1 MKKVLSTVQKV
12 RAITAFQKKY
22 EASLERVDAL
32 ANRIY
37 KAFENPKTQFSRE
50 QIKKIAAN
58 LDEVANHVAKGVT
71 SCFTNLKVAI
81 ASQIPTERVVA
92 HIEDAHT
99 LLSKI
104 AILRSQA
111 LASIAAEEDIS
122 IDESGQLV
130 EEEPMEDVEDAPE
143 MDDEISD
150 EEKTPEELQQ
160 DIHDDLDMLVDKM
173 KEEAGV
179 AEPKEAS
186 LRKAKKE
193 CGECN
198 PDMPKSNPS
207 VKEVSD
213 VKKLQS
219 EYEKEPTN
227 KNAKKKSSNSQ
238 ASSEV
243 AEENPDMPKENPGME
258 EQSLEQLV
266 EDYEASPSDPEN
278 LEMEDSMIDDAVNT
292 EILTD
297 TDVDTL
303 EEEMVTSSTA
313 TLRDRK
319 LASSRKTAS
328 STPASEDDVMKDLI
342 SSMF

>member
-37 KAFENPKTQFSRE
+37 KAFENPKTQFTKE

-58 LDEVANHVAKGVT
+58 LDDVANHIAKGVT

-122 IDESGQLV
+122 MDESGQLV
-130 EEEPMEDVEDAPE
+130 EEPMEDVEEDMGAE
-143 MDDEISD
+143 EISD
-150 EEKTPEELQQ
+150 EEKTPEELQA
-160 DIHDDLDMLVDKM
+160 DIHEDLDMLVEKM

-186 LRKAKKE
+186 VKAKKQ
-193 CGECN
+193 CGETN
-198 PDMPKSNPS
+198 PDMPKENPS
-207 VKEVSD
+207 AKEVSD

-219 EYEKEPTN
+219 EYEKEPTG

-266 EDYEASPSDPEN
+266 DEYEASPADPEN
-278 LEMEDSMIDDAVNT
+278 LEMEESMIDDAVNT

-319 LASSRKTAS
+319 LASSKKTAS